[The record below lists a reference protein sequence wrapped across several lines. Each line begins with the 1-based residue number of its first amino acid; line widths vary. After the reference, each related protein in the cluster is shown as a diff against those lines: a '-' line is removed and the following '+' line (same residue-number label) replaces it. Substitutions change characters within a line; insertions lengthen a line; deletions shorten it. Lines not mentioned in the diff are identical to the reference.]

1 MFADNNALDQFPLVE
16 CLNTRIQEVLTKLNN
31 SPFPL
36 HLTGSTFFGFS
47 NPRDIDFIMGVVDKT
62 KTTNPR
68 KVIVDEDAL
77 LESIHRLLA
86 IDCEMDVMM
95 AYNRNSGLCY
105 AAPHKGLPNK
115 NGSLRGVYS
124 WNNLIHVQV
133 YSGKMYELQVQ
144 ARNMILQSP
153 KLMRILSELRKN
165 KVANYQIIVN
175 FWEDVRTACDIS
187 PDSIMKR
194 YAPFI
199 VGDL

>member
-1 MFADNNALDQFPLVE
+1 MFVDNNALDQFPLVE

-62 KTTNPR
+62 KTTDPR
-68 KVIVDEDAL
+68 KVIDEDAL
-77 LESIHRLLA
+77 LESIYRLLA
-86 IDCEMDVMM
+86 IDCEMGVAA
-95 AYNRNSGLCY
+95 AYY
-105 AAPHKGLPNK
+105 AAPWRKGLLANK